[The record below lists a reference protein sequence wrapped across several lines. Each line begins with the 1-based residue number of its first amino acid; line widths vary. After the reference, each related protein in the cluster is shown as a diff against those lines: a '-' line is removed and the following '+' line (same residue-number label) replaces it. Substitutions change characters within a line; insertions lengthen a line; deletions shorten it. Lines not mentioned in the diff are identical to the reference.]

1 MDDTRKSLIEVEA
14 VSSGITCPNLLIII
28 LDCSPCWTSMST
40 SRFSKFST
48 GRSVR
53 LQPLVD
59 MDKVRLKQTKES
71 TRIQELSNVH
81 EHLVTLT
88 MYKVVRQN

>member
-1 MDDTRKSLIEVEA
+1 
-14 VSSGITCPNLLIII
+14 
-28 LDCSPCWTSMST
+28 MST

-88 MYKVVRQN
+88 MYKVVRQNWHQERVLDKCRSYRRKETDTNQLNVA